1 MDPISYLG
9 LKLVKLCHKL
19 SEIYCHSGDNLHE
32 LLSWNILFWLLLV
45 LDIRK
50 LLNFGQVMTFVLAW
64 LTFDRLLITFMR
76 FRLLLI
82 ITVELL
88 IFTQPIFVLYK
99 VFLGL
104 IKLVRRVLAFLNAFR
119 EYITFFFLIFYVN
132 LLIFL
137 FWTHNFRSH
146 WFLFHLI

>member
-1 MDPISYLG
+1 
-9 LKLVKLCHKL
+9 
-19 SEIYCHSGDNLHE
+19 
-32 LLSWNILFWLLLV
+32 
-45 LDIRK
+45 
-50 LLNFGQVMTFVLAW
+50 MTFVLAW

-137 FWTHNFRSH
+137 F
-146 WFLFHLI
+146 